1 MLLPIK
7 PICPVAKMR
16 QNGTSIIFL
25 QYCQN
30 PERRT
35 LLNTEI
41 AIPPKFWN
49 RKLNRVTD
57 DLPQEYGTAKSVNL
71 EIHRLFR
78 MAEDIITFAIRLGN
92 LDPVNFVRQTFSP
105 DFDIS
110 FLGIGKNKIEVKIES
125 KKVEKVNVDFFF
137 QFDQY
142 LKSKEST
149 VSRGTMDVLR
159 NLKSIL
165 EKFQDHR
172 NRKIRFDQINLSF
185 YEEYVH
191 YLTYDHIQF
200 RKIEPIKGLKVNSI
214 GKNIKQLVIFL
225 KNRQAKKII
234 PALDLTGFKIH
245 EEDSDAIYLTSEEII
260 KISETDLTSQP
271 HLKMNRDL
279 FVLGCLTGLRFSDFS
294 KLRAEDLR
302 DNMLY
307 KKQGKTNTGLLY
319 HCEVARQKYL
329 NIYLPKTYLKR
340 PTRNLIML

>member
-16 QNGTSIIFL
+16 QNGTCIIFL
-25 QYCQN
+25 QYCQS
-30 PERRT
+30 PERKT

-57 DLPQEYGTAKSVNL
+57 DLPAEYGIAKNINL

-78 MAEDIITFAIRLGN
+78 MAEDIIKFAIRLGN
-92 LDPVNFVRQTFSP
+92 LDPVNFVKQTFSP

-110 FLGIGKNKIEVKIES
+110 LLGIGKSKIEVKIGS
-125 KKVEKVNVDFFF
+125 KKVEKVNHDFFF

-159 NLKSIL
+159 NMKVIL

-172 NRKIRFDQINLSF
+172 KRKIGFDQIDLSF

-200 RKIEPIKGLKVNSI
+200 RKIESIKGLKVNSI

-225 KNRQAKKII
+225 KNRQAKKLI
-234 PALDLTGFKIH
+234 PTLDLTGFKIQ
-245 EEDSDAIYLTSEEII
+245 EEDSDAIYLSSEEI
-260 KISETDLTSQP
+260 KTVSELDLASYP
-271 HLKMNRDL
+271 HLKMHRDL
-279 FVLGCLTGLRFSDFS
+279 FVFGCLTGLRFSDFS
-294 KLRAEDLR
+294 KL
-302 DNMLY
+302 
-307 KKQGKTNTGLLY
+307 
-319 HCEVARQKYL
+319 
-329 NIYLPKTYLKR
+329 
-340 PTRNLIML
+340 